1 MNQYPFFY
9 NIHAAPPH
17 PHQQLSQL
25 VLIARPCPPVFEQ
38 NASREY
44 SFIRQSTVGETQAK
58 QEKPAPPPPTITSSM
73 TTTAAV
79 VSKSVRSVS
88 RVDALRANIPSSWRA
103 EHMPS
108 HLRHTEG
115 KFKNSRGQ
123 ALSYVSLFPPLD
135 DEKAVRGIV
144 FFLHGIN
151 EHCRR
156 YYHLYEQLC
165 ENGFGVL
172 AYDLLSH
179 GQSDTCEHNMRA
191 HAKKFHYFVD
201 DTNDI
206 LAFAKESV
214 FPHFLSKERYPTLPP
229 VVLSGMSYGT
239 LVSLHTVLSE
249 KHEFSAVVLVAPA
262 VSVEMTTT
270 LRVQRIFAKPM
281 SAFIPKARIVPA
293 VNREWIC
300 RDPEFMEDF
309 EKDPLNNGGEM
320 TSRMGEQSLSAM
332 IELKKDLRV
341 EQANSTFCK
350 VPIMLMMGSNDK
362 VTSLPMAKEFFERIA
377 NRDKELKIFE
387 GPYHALFDDPEKDQV
402 FDHLVQWLHLRFPE
416 LAAVAAADAAPK
428 EEATLA
434 VEKEEIVL
442 ELVSAD
448 DEVTV
453 AEGKAPV
460 PDVAV
465 VTLAVKAE
473 VVETQA
479 AEQKTE
485 VVISEQKAETVVAEV
500 KTETHVIKQETPA
513 VEEAAAVMVQQTEQ
527 KSEAE
532 VAALKT
538 EAPVVANAEASP
550 VAATEQQ
557 AIVSPQ

>member
-1 MNQYPFFY
+1 M
-9 NIHAAPPH
+9 
-17 PHQQLSQL
+17 
-25 VLIARPCPPVFEQ
+25 
-38 NASREY
+38 
-44 SFIRQSTVGETQAK
+44 
-58 QEKPAPPPPTITSSM
+58 
-73 TTTAAV
+73 TTAAAAAAV
-79 VSKSVRSVS
+79 VNKSARSAS
-88 RVDALRANIPSSWRA
+88 RVDALRASIPSSWRA

-123 ALSYVSLFPPLD
+123 ALSYVSLFPPAS
-135 DEKAVRGIV
+135 EEAVRGIV

-206 LAFAKESV
+206 LAFAKASV
-214 FPHFLSKERYPTLPP
+214 FPQFLSKECYPTLPP
-229 VVLSGMSYGT
+229 IVLSGMSYGT

-249 KHEFSAVVLVAPA
+249 KHAFGAVVLVAPA

-293 VNREWIC
+293 VNRDWIC

-309 EKDPLNNGGEM
+309 EKDPLNYGGEM

-341 EQANSTFCK
+341 EQADSAFCK

-402 FDHLVQWLHLRFPE
+402 FDHLIQWLHLRFPE
-416 LAAVAAADAAPK
+416 IAAVEAAPEKETAAAVEEQEIAP
-428 EEATLA
+428 EP
-434 VEKEEIVL
+434 
-442 ELVSAD
+442 VSGD
-448 DEVTV
+448 DEATV
-453 AEGKAPV
+453 AEVKASV
-460 PDVAV
+460 PEAAVQVDVADTQ
-465 VTLAVKAE
+465 VTEL
-473 VVETQA
+473 
-479 AEQKTE
+479 KTE
-485 VVISEQKAETVVAEV
+485 TDVTELKTEADVTEL
-500 KTETHVIKQETPA
+500 KTETHVVETETQV
-513 VEEAAAVMVQQTEQ
+513 VEESAAVAVQQTEL
-527 KSEAE
+527 KSETA
-532 VAALKT
+532 VADVKT
-538 EAPVVANAEASP
+538 EETPVVVANTVTEASP
-550 VAATEQQ
+550 VAAAEQPGS
-557 AIVSPQ
+557 VPPQ